1 MANAELNRRLARMA
15 EDNMLAQILPEVH
28 SIFSDE
34 AVETDL
40 TSIKKIK
47 KTCADTKHIV
57 ANREMEIKDIVRGSR
72 HLLVCRQHDPHIADE
87 SRPQKLSPSSGLMH
101 GSAREH
107 TYSHT
112 HKHRM
117 LQGWLLPIL
126 PMRLQLLSWNCFGA
140 RDTRHR

>member
-1 MANAELNRRLARMA
+1 MA

-57 ANREMEIKDIVRGSR
+57 ANREMEIKDIVRGIRRSQLPHLGRILHTCIPSR
-72 HLLVCRQHDPHIADE
+72 IRMPASKRKKHT
-87 SRPQKLSPSSGLMH
+87 SP
-101 GSAREH
+101 
-107 TYSHT
+107 T
-112 HKHRM
+112 HAHEDGP
-117 LQGWLLPIL
+117 LQD
-126 PMRLQLLSWNCFGA
+126 RLQLQLLLELLQ
-140 RDTRHR
+140 DTRCSALILMEEPRAHLSL

>member
-1 MANAELNRRLARMA
+1 MA

-57 ANREMEIKDIVRGSR
+57 ANREMEIKDIVRGVR
-72 HLLVCRQHDPHIADE
+72 HSHGRRQHIHCIWDE
-87 SRPQKLSPSSGLMH
+87 SRTHALSPASGCL
-101 GSAREH
+101 RESDKSTPAPH
-107 TYSHT
+107 T
-112 HKHRM
+112 KHEHDM
-117 LQGWLLPIL
+117 LQGRL
-126 PMRLQLLSWNCFGA
+126 RLQLQLLLELLQ
-140 RDTRHR
+140 DTRCSALILMGEPRAHLSL